1 MALLPTEIKLILA
14 LERRFPLP
22 SRERFL
28 LWLERGLF
36 LAVAASFLL
45 RYLGFETWAPK
56 MLGLVLLGLSAWL
69 SVSASVYFSRFHLAR
84 GYAETHP
91 LLPATRWLVAEAVA
105 ADDQSLLLGW
115 LKSPI
120 GRRVHERLGFKPES
134 VLAEVLTGGAMPA
147 KPVSI
152 QLSQF
157 KQLGDLAGWLLGAFP
172 NYGDWLSRKGVA
184 PDQLIKAANWV
195 AGYQAEQFLQSAWW
209 RWEYL
214 AQIPGLGKNW
224 HYGAIP
230 TLDNYGQI
238 LTVPTDAGQR
248 SPFLNQVKNLESV
261 LNRSRE
267 ANAVLVGDL
276 DSLLGVIKV
285 LAGRIGAG
293 VTWPQLEGRQIFLLE
308 TGRLLADQSQPLPER
323 LLTLAA
329 EAAHAGN
336 IILVIDDLPRLS
348 VAVSAA
354 GVPFATL
361 LDAYL
366 AGRALTVIGLAD
378 DASYHA
384 ALEPDAVLLNRFET
398 IKIES
403 PAETGL
409 WPVLTDFVLTVEA
422 KTGFWFTY
430 QAVEAIVDNAGQ
442 FFGGGTLLAESLDL
456 LDELMGY
463 LAKQRLRVVTKE
475 AVLDFLRVKTNIPL
489 GTIRTAERDQLLNLE
504 TTLSGRV
511 IGQATAIKSVAGA
524 LRRARAGTRNPGRP
538 IGTFLFLGP
547 TGVGKTETAKALSA
561 ALFGR
566 EDALLRLDM
575 SEYSGEDALERLIGS
590 FESGQAGT
598 LSTLAREHPYGVL
611 LLDEFEK
618 TAPAV
623 QNLFLQ
629 ILDEGVFAD
638 MRGRRVSLRSL
649 AIIATSNAGADLIW
663 ELVGQNQDLAGQEK
677 ALIDHLV
684 KQGIFKPELLNRFD
698 ATVLFKPLGDQELK
712 RIATLMLEKLAS
724 RLKLKQGIKLEIT
737 PVLVEQVAKRG
748 ANRQFGARPMQ
759 RFIQETVEQLVAD
772 GLIAGRIKT
781 GSQVSFVPL
790 KLATGDNPLGLELWI
805 E

>member
-22 SRERFL
+22 GRERFL

-36 LAVAASFLL
+36 LAIAASFLL
-45 RYLGFETWAPK
+45 NYLGFGAWALK
-56 MLGLVLLGLSAWL
+56 ILGLILLGLSAWL
-69 SVSASVYFSRFHLAR
+69 LVSASVYFSRFHLAR
-84 GYAETHP
+84 GYAENHP
-91 LLPATRWLVAEAVA
+91 LLPNTRWLVAEAVA

-120 GRRVHERLGFKPES
+120 GQLVHERLGFKPES
-134 VLAEVLTGGAMPA
+134 VLAEVLATAAPA
-147 KPVSI
+147 KSVSI

-157 KQLGDLAGWLLGAFP
+157 KQLGDLVGWLLGTFP
-172 NYGDWLSRKGVA
+172 HYGDWLSRKGVA

-195 AGYQAEQFLQSAWW
+195 ASYQVEQFLRVAWW

-230 TLDNYGQI
+230 VLDNYGQI
-238 LTVPTDAGQR
+238 LTVPASAGQR
-248 SPFLNQVKNLESV
+248 SPFLSQVKNLESV

-336 IILVIDDLPRLS
+336 LIWVIDDLPRLS

-354 GVPFATL
+354 GVPLATL
-361 LDAYL
+361 LDTYL
-366 AGRALTVIGLAD
+366 AGRALTVIGLSD

-403 PAETGL
+403 PAEAGL
-409 WPVLTDFVLTVEA
+409 WPALTDFVLAVEA
-422 KTGFWFTY
+422 KTGLKFTY
-430 QAVEAIVDNAGQ
+430 QALEAIIDNAGQ

-456 LDELMGY
+456 LDELIGY
-463 LAKQRLRVVTKE
+463 LAKQRLTIVTKD
-475 AVLDFLRVKTNIPL
+475 AVLDFLRAKTNIPL
-489 GTIRTAERDQLLNLE
+489 GTIRAAERDQLLNLE
-504 TTLSGRV
+504 TALSSRV
-511 IGQATAIKSVAGA
+511 IGQAAAIKSVAGA
-524 LRRARAGTRNPGRP
+524 LRRARAGTRNPSRP

-575 SEYSGEDALERLIGS
+575 SEYSGPDALERLIGS
-590 FESGQAGT
+590 FSSGQAGT

-663 ELVGQNQDLAGQEK
+663 ELVGQNEDLAGQEK
-677 ALIDHLV
+677 ALIDYLV

-712 RIATLMLEKLAS
+712 QIATLMLEKLAG
-724 RLKLKQGIKLEIT
+724 RLKLKQGIKLEVT
-737 PVLVEQVAKRG
+737 PILVEQVATRG

-781 GSQVSFVPL
+781 GSRVSFVPL
-790 KLATGDNPLGLELWI
+790 KLATGDNPLGLEPWI